1 VVLLFKGAFDNEY
14 ANNLIHTLMENILKD
29 EKKGDKRKII
39 FHVAIELLQN
49 VSRHG
54 LKINGVTQGI
64 FILKFKNNSFEI
76 ITKNYAHQKDV
87 DKLNNEFS
95 FLNEK
100 KLNELA
106 QIYKERLRKNVRNNL
121 RAGELD

>member
-1 VVLLFKGAFDNEY
+1 MVLLFKGAFDNEY